1 MWVSFIRGGK
11 MQLGVCV
18 MVFNP
23 ELDNGPKQIKDFLKG
38 HPTSCLKMI
47 Q

>member
-1 MWVSFIRGGK
+1 MELKGYVWL
-11 MQLGVCV
+11 LG
-18 MVFNP
+18 
-23 ELDNGPKQIKDFLKG
+23 ELDSGPKQIKDLQGG